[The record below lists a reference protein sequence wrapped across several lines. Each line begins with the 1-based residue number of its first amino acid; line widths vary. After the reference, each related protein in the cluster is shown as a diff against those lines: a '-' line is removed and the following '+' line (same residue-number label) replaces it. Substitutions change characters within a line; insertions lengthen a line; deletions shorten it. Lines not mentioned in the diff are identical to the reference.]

1 MKQRPIFF
9 SGDNVRA
16 ILDGRK
22 RMTRR
27 VMEPQPMPYHDGALL
42 WQGKIPKTA
51 KYYSVPPYGCF
62 AQNNKVFDDVY
73 CPYGKVGDR
82 LWVREAVRIT
92 RHPFI
97 RPSISRWA
105 SRITL
110 EITEVRVERLQ
121 SISEEDAKAEG
132 VFLRDPDDPTEG
144 DWDYCSMCG
153 GSGLRPYLSG
163 NLGMAETECGY
174 CDSYRKRF
182 HILWDKINGKK
193 HPWAENPYVWVIG
206 FRRIV

>member
-121 SISEEDAKAEG
+121 SISEEDANAEG
-132 VFLRDPDDPTEG
+132 VEWRSISSGDYRTGMRDEYFIG
-144 DWDYCSMCG
+144 DSCDITPL
-153 GSGLRPYLSG
+153 GSFEL
-163 NLGMAETECGY
+163 A
-174 CDSYRKRF
+174 
-182 HILWDKINGKK
+182 WDKVNGKK
-193 HPWAENPYVWVIG
+193 HPWASNPWVWVIK
-206 FRRIV
+206 FEVVK

>member
-1 MKQRPIFF
+1 MKKRPIIF
-9 SGDNVRA
+9 SGEMVRA

-62 AQNNKVFDDVY
+62 AQNGKVFDDVY

-121 SISEEDAKAEG
+121 DITVNDVRAEG
-132 VFLRDPDDPTEG
+132 VEIHSPAI
-144 DWDYCSMCG
+144 G
-153 GSGLRPYLSG
+153 GARAGIERTFG
-163 NLGMAETECGY
+163 KA
-174 CDSYRKRF
+174 
-182 HILWDKINGKK
+182 WDKVNGKK
-193 HPWAENPYVWVIG
+193 HPWASNPWVWVIK
-206 FRRIV
+206 FEVVK